1 MIVRIVKLTFQQ
13 NKLAEFE
20 NIFHSS
26 KTKIRNQPG
35 CQHLELL
42 KDIDKPNIYMT
53 YSYWDNPQDLED
65 YRNSDLF
72 KSIWKETKALFS
84 DKPEAWSV
92 NQEWI
97 SDK

>member
-1 MIVRIVKLTFQQ
+1 MIVRIVKLTFQPD
-13 NKLAEFE
+13 KLVEFE

-26 KTKIRNQPG
+26 KNKIRNQPG

-42 KDIDKPNIYMT
+42 KDINQPNIYMT
-53 YSYWDNPQDLED
+53 YSYWEAPHYLEN

-72 KSIWKETKALFS
+72 NEVWKQTKALFS
-84 DKPEAWSV
+84 DKPQAWSV

-97 SDK
+97 SSK